1 MAVINIEYY
10 SEVLGMNRKVNVI
23 YPESSKVEDFTQTD
37 IPVLY
42 LLHGMSG
49 NENSWIIRSGIER
62 LIRHT
67 NLAIV
72 MPSTDLGFYVNT
84 TYGMNYFDA
93 KDKLYSYLTELTN
106 QIEAEI
112 FSQTIENR

>member
-23 YPESSKVEDFTQTD
+23 YPESSKVEDFSNTE

-49 NENSWIIRSGIER
+49 TKIRG
-62 LIRHT
+62 
-67 NLAIV
+67 
-72 MPSTDLGFYVNT
+72 
-84 TYGMNYFDA
+84 
-93 KDKLYSYLTELTN
+93 
-106 QIEAEI
+106 
-112 FSQTIENR
+112 

>member
-1 MAVINIEYY
+1 LHAHQV
-10 SEVLGMNRKVNVI
+10 K
-23 YPESSKVEDFTQTD
+23 EDALRWGF
-37 IPVLY
+37 LY

-49 NENSWIIRSGIER
+49 NENSWMIRSGIER

-84 TYGMNYFDA
+84 TYGMNYFD
-93 KDKLYSYLTELTN
+93 
-106 QIEAEI
+106 
-112 FSQTIENR
+112 

>member
-10 SEVLGMNRKVNVI
+10 SEVLGMIRKVNVI
-23 YPESSKVEDFTQTD
+23 YPESSKVEDFSNTE

-49 NENSWIIRSGIER
+49 NENSWMIRSGIER

-93 KDKLYSYLTELTN
+93 IALELPKV
-106 QIEAEI
+106 IDRK
-112 FSQTIENR
+112 SVV

>member
-93 KDKLYSYLTELTN
+93 IAHELPKVIN
-106 QIEAEI
+106 NFFPNLLI
-112 FSQTIENR
+112 